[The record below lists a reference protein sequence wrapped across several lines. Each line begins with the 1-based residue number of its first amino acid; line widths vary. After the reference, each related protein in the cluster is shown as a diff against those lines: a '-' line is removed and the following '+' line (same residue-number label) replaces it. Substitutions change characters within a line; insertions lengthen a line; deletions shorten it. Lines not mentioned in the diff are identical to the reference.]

1 MSIEI
6 RHPVSAEDYAAAVD
20 VASTAFL
27 ERADTAKAAAQLP
40 RHWPAER
47 SWVAWDGPSACGTF
61 LSAATELTLP
71 GGASLPAAAV
81 SAVTVLPTHRRR
93 GILTR
98 MAETAHRSI
107 VDEGE
112 PLAVLMASEYPI
124 YGRFGYAPATRS
136 AWLAIH
142 ARETSVLG
150 EATGSTEL
158 APLNETTRDAARA
171 VYEVARHRVAGEV
184 WRDDITWDID
194 TGLEFDA
201 FEGSRWT
208 GFIALHRDG
217 AGSIDGYARYRTEP
231 KWGRGPAGEIEV
243 RDLHAISDAA
253 YQDLWRLLLSVDL
266 VALVKAPNR
275 PVEEPLPWLLSNPR
289 AVDVER
295 LRDRLWVRIF
305 DLPRALEARA
315 YERTESLVLEVVDD
329 AAWGGTRRWRLEAGP
344 DGARCT
350 PTSAAADLTVPITAL
365 GAAYLGGARLRDV
378 VRATGG
384 EEHREGALAEADSL
398 FRTADVAWCSTPF

>member
-6 RHPVSAEDYAAAVD
+6 RHPVSGEDFAAAVD
-20 VASTAFL
+20 VASIAFL
-27 ERADTAKAAAQLP
+27 ERSDVAKAAEQFP
-40 RHWPAER
+40 RHWPGER
-47 SWVAWDGPSACGTF
+47 SWIAWDGPHACGTF

-71 GGASLPAAAV
+71 GGAVLPAAAV

-107 VDEGE
+107 MDDGE

-142 ARETSVLG
+142 TRETSVRG
-150 EATGSTEL
+150 EATGSIEI
-158 APLNETTRDAARA
+158 APLNEATRDSVRA
-171 VYEVARHRVAGEV
+171 VYEVARHRVAGEIS
-184 WRDDITWDID
+184 RGDATWDID
-194 TGLEFDA
+194 VGLESDA
-201 FEGSRWT
+201 FEGTRWT
-208 GFIALHRDG
+208 GFIALHRDD
-217 AGSIDGYARYRTEP
+217 AGTVDGYARYKTEP

-243 RDLHAISDAA
+243 RDLHALNDTA
-253 YQDLWRLLLSVDL
+253 YADLWRFLLSVDL
-266 VALVKAPNR
+266 VAVVKAPNR
-275 PVEEPLPWLLSNPR
+275 SVEEALPWLLSNAR
-289 AVDVER
+289 AIDVER

-315 YERTESLVLEVVDD
+315 YERAGSVVLEVVDD
-329 AAWGGTRRWRLEAGP
+329 GAWGGTRRWRLDAGP

-350 PTSAAADLTVPITAL
+350 PTDADAGLTVPIAAL
-365 GAAYLGGARLRDV
+365 GAAYLGGSRLRDA
-378 VRATGG
+378 VRATGCD
-384 EEHREGALAEADSL
+384 EHRTGALAEADAI
-398 FRTADVAWCSTPF
+398 FRTADAPWCSTPF